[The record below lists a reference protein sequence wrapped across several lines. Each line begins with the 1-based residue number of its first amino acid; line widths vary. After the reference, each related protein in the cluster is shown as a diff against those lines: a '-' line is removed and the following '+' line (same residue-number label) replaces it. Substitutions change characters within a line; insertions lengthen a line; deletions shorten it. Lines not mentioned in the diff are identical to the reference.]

1 MAAAE
6 ETEAHRQPL
15 AGRIWSQPYVLLIL
29 TTLGWGGNAVA
40 SRMAVGQISPMTLTF
55 ARWGLVLL
63 LLLVSFRGQI
73 ARGLP
78 ALKRQWIA
86 VLLMGASGF
95 TIFNA
100 LNYVAAHYT
109 SAVNLSI
116 TQGTVPLLVL
126 LGGLIVHRAPVRRRQ
141 IAGALLALLG
151 VAMVASG
158 GHLDALMKLRFNVG
172 DVMMFTAAVI
182 YSGYTVALRDRGDGG
197 GAGQIAFFFGMAVAA
212 FLTSI
217 PLLAIEV
224 ATGGF
229 HAPTPKGLA
238 ILTFIAL
245 VPSFVSALFFM
256 RAVALIGPARAG
268 LFFNLVPVFGALLA
282 VLILGEPLGLH
293 QVLALTMVLGGI
305 AVAERKGKAPA
316 GPAA

>member
-1 MAAAE
+1 MPADGSQ
-6 ETEAHRQPL
+6 TQHRSLFQRL
-15 AGRIWSQPYVLLIL
+15 YANPYLLLIL

-40 SRMAVGQISPMTLTF
+40 SRMAVGQISPMTLTS
-55 ARWGLVLL
+55 ARWGLVLV
-63 LLLVSFRGQI
+63 LLLVCFRGQI
-73 ARGLP
+73 ARALP

-95 TIFNA
+95 TLFNA

-126 LGGLIVHRAPVRRRQ
+126 LGGLIVHRTPVKGRQ
-141 IAGALLALLG
+141 IAGAALALAG

-158 GHLDALMKLRFNVG
+158 GHLDALMKLRFNTG
-172 DVMMFTAAVI
+172 DVMMFSASVI
-182 YSGYTVALRDRGDGG
+182 YAGYTVALRDRGDGG
-197 GAGQIAFFFGMAVAA
+197 GAGQVAFFFGMAVAA

-217 PLLAIEV
+217 PLVAIEV

-229 HAPTPKGLA
+229 HPPTPKGLA

-245 VPSFVSALFFM
+245 APSFMSALFFM

-293 QVLALTMVLGGI
+293 QVFALAMVLGGI
-305 AVAERKGKAPA
+305 AVAERKGRAPA
-316 GPAA
+316 LA

>member
-1 MAAAE
+1 MPADGSQ
-6 ETEAHRQPL
+6 TQRRSL
-15 AGRIWSQPYVLLIL
+15 AGRLYDQPYLLLIL

-40 SRMAVGQISPMTLTF
+40 SRMAVGQISPMVLTS
-55 ARWGLVLL
+55 ARWGLVLGL
-63 LLLVSFRGQI
+63 LLIFRGRLVL
-73 ARGLP
+73 AGLP
-78 ALKRQWIA
+78 MVRRQWLA
-86 VLLMGASGF
+86 VLLMGVTGF
-95 TIFNA
+95 TGFNA

-126 LGGLIVHRAPVRRRQ
+126 IGGLIAHRAPIKTRQ
-141 IAGALLALLG
+141 LCGAALALIG

-158 GHLDALMKLRFNVG
+158 GKLEALAHLRFNIG
-172 DVMMFTAAVI
+172 DLMMLTAAVL

-197 GAGQIAFFFGMAVAA
+197 GAGQIAFFFGLAVAA
-212 FLTSI
+212 FATSL
-217 PLLAIEV
+217 PLVAIEA
-224 ATGGF
+224 ATGGL
-229 HAPTPKGLA
+229 HLPTLKGLA

-245 VPSFVSALFFM
+245 VPSFMSALFFM

-293 QVLALTMVLGGI
+293 QIAALALVLGGI
-305 AVAERKGKAPA
+305 ALAERRVGAKAGA
-316 GPAA
+316 